1 MTLLMGFAFVG
12 VVFFTSMLSGVFGMA
27 GGLVLLWF
35 LLVVFPA
42 STAMAVHGVIQLTA
56 NASRA
61 WLSRRFIVW
70 RIVALMALGV
80 LSAAGLLLL
89 FNYTPNA
96 ATVSLLIGL
105 LPILVWTPKHWF
117 QLDAHRASHAFC
129 CGIASGGLTIAAG
142 VSGPLIDIFF
152 VRSQM
157 DRRQVVATKA
167 MIQVVAHSIK
177 ILFYLGAALALSAG
191 VEHCA
196 TGRPVCHARHAN
208 RHTDSSPPDR
218 RQLPHLDPLD
228 RHGHWGVLLPTRCV
242 SVNSLTVEGL
252 RGTL

>member
-35 LLVVFPA
+35 LLVIFPA
-42 STAMAVHGVIQLTA
+42 STAMAVHGVIQLTS

-129 CGIASGGLTIAAG
+129 CGFPSAVQCSVMSVSHSSFGPTAVKSRSTRSSCTGG
-142 VSGPLIDIFF
+142 P
-152 VRSQM
+152 
-157 DRRQVVATKA
+157 
-167 MIQVVAHSIK
+167 
-177 ILFYLGAALALSAG
+177 ALR
-191 VEHCA
+191 C
-196 TGRPVCHARHAN
+196 RPRPFLLMELVQ
-208 RHTDSSPPDR
+208 PPDEQIRQAVR
-218 RQLPHLDPLD
+218 RHIFSPAASASSA
-228 RHGHWGVLLPTRCV
+228 R
-242 SVNSLTVEGL
+242 
-252 RGTL
+252 

>member
-1 MTLLMGFAFVG
+1 MSLGIGVALVS

-35 LLVVFPA
+35 LLLVFPA
-42 STAMAVHGVIQLTA
+42 GTAMAVHGVIQLTA
-56 NASRA
+56 NGSRA

-70 RIVALMALGV
+70 PIVAFMTLGV

-89 FNYTPNA
+89 FNYSPNA
-96 ATVSLLIGL
+96 VSVSLLIGL
-105 LPILVWTPKHWF
+105 LPILVWLPKRWF
-117 QLDAHRASHAFC
+117 HLNANRASHAFC

-152 VRSQM
+152 VRSHM

-177 ILFYLGAALALSAG
+177 IIFYLGAAMALSAG
-191 VEHCA
+191 EW
-196 TGRPVCHARHAN
+196 N
-208 RHTDSSPPDR
+208 I
-218 RQLPHLDPLD
+218 
-228 RHGHWGVLLPTRCV
+228 VLLAAPFAMLGTQAGNRILHRLTDANFRTWTRWIV
-242 SVNSLTVEGL
+242 TGIGVFYFLQGIFLLT
-252 RGTL
+252 R

>member
-1 MTLLMGFAFVG
+1 MTLLMGVAFVG

-35 LLVVFPA
+35 LLVIFPA

-117 QLDAHRASHAFC
+117 QLD
-129 CGIASGGLTIAAG
+129 
-142 VSGPLIDIFF
+142 
-152 VRSQM
+152 
-157 DRRQVVATKA
+157 
-167 MIQVVAHSIK
+167 
-177 ILFYLGAALALSAG
+177 
-191 VEHCA
+191 
-196 TGRPVCHARHAN
+196 
-208 RHTDSSPPDR
+208 
-218 RQLPHLDPLD
+218 
-228 RHGHWGVLLPTRCV
+228 
-242 SVNSLTVEGL
+242 
-252 RGTL
+252 

>member
-1 MTLLMGFAFVG
+1 MTLVISAAFVS
-12 VVFFTSMLSGVFGMA
+12 VVFLTSMLSGVFGMA

-35 LLVVFPA
+35 LLLIFPA
-42 STAMAVHGVIQLTA
+42 GTAMAVHGVIQLTA

-61 WLSRRFIVW
+61 WLSRQFIVW
-70 RIVALMALGV
+70 RIVAFMTFGV

-89 FNYTPNA
+89 FRYSPNA

-105 LPILVWTPKHWF
+105 MPILVWMPKQWF
-117 QLDAHRASHAFC
+117 HFDANRASHAIG

-152 VRSQM
+152 VRSKM

-177 ILFYLGAALALSAG
+177 IIFYLGAAL
-191 VEHCA
+191 
-196 TGRPVCHARHAN
+196 
-208 RHTDSSPPDR
+208 
-218 RQLPHLDPLD
+218 
-228 RHGHWGVLLPTRCV
+228 
-242 SVNSLTVEGL
+242 SLTTGEWTIILLAAPFAMLGTHTGNRILQRLTDANFRAWTRWIVTGIGVFYFLQGL
-252 RGTL
+252 YLLG